1 MNQMK
6 KFTLALSISTVSI
19 VVFAKVATAQ
29 DDDLTR
35 LLIASAQVGSTSSVS
50 PPNGQSESLDEQI
63 ITENDEK
70 EVLPEET
77 PPEVAKTPINE
88 NEQDPSGQPEN
99 NSVVDAPQDTEITNT
114 TDVADSVE
122 NDVLATE
129 IPAVPAPVA
138 LPESTIAVGEP
149 MRKSKTNSN
158 RKRMDAIQALKYL
171 LGDLEKIE
179 KKATNTNSENSQ
191 GLGSKYLVKPG
202 DTLDLIIEETMSN
215 VPIRK
220 GILRLRLHS
229 NL

>member
-6 KFTLALSISTVSI
+6 KFTLALSISTVGI

-138 LPESTIAVGEP
+138 LPE
-149 MRKSKTNSN
+149 
-158 RKRMDAIQALKYL
+158 
-171 LGDLEKIE
+171 LGLASPDLGVWKLW
-179 KKATNTNSENSQ
+179 KN
-191 GLGSKYLVKPG
+191 Y
-202 DTLDLIIEETMSN
+202 
-215 VPIRK
+215 
-220 GILRLRLHS
+220 
-229 NL
+229 